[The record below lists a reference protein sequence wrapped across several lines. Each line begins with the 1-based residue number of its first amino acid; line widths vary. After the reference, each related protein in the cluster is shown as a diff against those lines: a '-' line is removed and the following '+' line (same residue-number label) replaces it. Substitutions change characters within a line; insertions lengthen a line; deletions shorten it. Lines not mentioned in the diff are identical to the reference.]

1 MLSNLFSFVS
11 YALVNTYPQ
20 TRPKISTTLLSKIPI
35 IVKASTIAVESM
47 IHFPI
52 RIFIYFSSS
61 DDNGFFAESFVGK
74 ISKA

>member
-1 MLSNLFSFVS
+1 MLSNLLSFVS

-20 TRPKISTTLLSKIPI
+20 TRPKTSTTLLSNIPI
-35 IVKASTIAVESM
+35 IVKASTTAVESM
-47 IHFPI
+47 IHFPM

-61 DDNGFFAESFVGK
+61 DDNCFLVESFDGK